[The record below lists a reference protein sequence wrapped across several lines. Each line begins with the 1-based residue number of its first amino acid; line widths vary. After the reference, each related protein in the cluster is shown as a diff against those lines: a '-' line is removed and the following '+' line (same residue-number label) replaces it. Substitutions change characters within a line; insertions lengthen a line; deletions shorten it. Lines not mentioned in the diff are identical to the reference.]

1 MQQQQGGGPGPGM
14 YGGPGGAGGGPGMY
28 GGGPGGDGPG
38 MGGAGPAYGM
48 GGGPIAH
55 SQQPLAI
62 VPIKGLNPYQSR
74 WTIKARVTQKSDVR
88 T

>member
-1 MQQQQGGGPGPGM
+1 
-14 YGGPGGAGGGPGMY
+14 
-28 GGGPGGDGPG
+28 

-48 GGGPIAH
+48 GGGGGGGPVAH
-55 SQQPLAI
+55 SNEPLRI

-88 T
+88 K